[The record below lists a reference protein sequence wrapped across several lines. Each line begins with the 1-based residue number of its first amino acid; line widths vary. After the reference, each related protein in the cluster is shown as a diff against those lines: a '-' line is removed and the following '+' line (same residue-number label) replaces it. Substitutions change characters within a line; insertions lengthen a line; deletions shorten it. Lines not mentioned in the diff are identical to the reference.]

1 MKMTVEA
8 SVYFSMVLSLKSNES
23 NSTGNCKIFY
33 SYVIIKCFLLDPVPL
48 STGNVIVHSKQ
59 IILKNP
65 D

>member
-8 SVYFSMVLSLKSNES
+8 PMYFSIVLSLKSNES
-23 NSTGNCKIFY
+23 NETGNCKIFY
-33 SYVIIKCFLLDPVPL
+33 SYAIIKHFLLDLVPL

-59 IILKNP
+59 IILKKP